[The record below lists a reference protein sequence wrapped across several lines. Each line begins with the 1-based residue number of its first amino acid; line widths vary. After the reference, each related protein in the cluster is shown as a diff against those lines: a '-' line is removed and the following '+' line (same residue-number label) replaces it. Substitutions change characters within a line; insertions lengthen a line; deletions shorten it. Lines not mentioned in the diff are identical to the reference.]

1 MNLKKRKHFNP
12 KKEES
17 FLMSLFLSSCFSIQ
31 IWTNLVLVR
40 FYYNA
45 AVRRVLKTFRKF
57 AGKRLWWKPFLG
69 KFKLFKIGSGEGVFR
84 WVFRT
89 PFYGCFQTLNR
100 NIPLNYDIVW
110 WKYSRVIKDLSK
122 IGSKKWKLFLTEY
135 TEILRR
141 RTFFILPTRKLY
153 VFSKIHSSQK
163 KSVKLKRFLCK
174 DKSSQNL
181 LKSLV

>member
-1 MNLKKRKHFNP
+1 
-12 KKEES
+12 
-17 FLMSLFLSSCFSIQ
+17 MSLFLSSCFSIQ

-122 IGSKKWKLFLTEY
+122 IGSKKWKLFLTEC

-141 RTFFILPTRKLY
+141 RTFLFSLY
-153 VFSKIHSSQK
+153 ANFTYFLKYIPLK
-163 KSVKLKRFLCK
+163 KNPWNLRGFFVKTSPHRTY
-174 DKSSQNL
+174 
-181 LKSLV
+181 